1 MQAPDKVEEFPGQ
14 WILKMDPRAEQTVRA
29 CAACGSN
36 DAESLGVKNGLEILS
51 CRRCSSVYTP
61 YSPWYSSEFYYET
74 YYWDQNLEPPSF
86 VQSRLEE
93 IIGQFASYRQTNR
106 LLDIGCGAGNLLLA
120 AQKSGWNAQGLD
132 VSPNAVKH
140 VRELGFQVFHGE
152 LSDAQFPR
160 EQFDVI
166 TAAELLEHL
175 PDPRA
180 ALQEIARLLRPGG
193 MFWTTTPHARGLAAR
208 VLGLKWRCISPP
220 EHLQLFSAH
229 GLKSLMVDVGFRDI
243 RLQTTGS
250 NPIEIWNAARR
261 KKAPVTTEQHY
272 DRVLTGYQLNETLM
286 KSRSRRALK
295 NVLNGVLNISRLGDS
310 LKVFAT
316 R

>member
-1 MQAPDKVEEFPGQ
+1 MQTQKVEENQGF
-14 WILKMDPRAEQTVRA
+14 WILKMDPRAEKNVRA

-36 DAESLGVKNGLEILS
+36 DAWSMGTKNELEILS
-51 CRRCSSVYTP
+51 CRKCSTVYTP
-61 YSPWYSSEFYYET
+61 YLPWYSSELYYET
-74 YYWDQNLEPPSF
+74 YYRDQNLAPPPF

-93 IIGQFASYRQTNR
+93 IVAEFGSYRETNR

-120 AQKSGWNAQGLD
+120 ARKNGWDAHGLD
-132 VSPNAVKH
+132 VAPNAIQH
-140 VRELGFQVFHGE
+140 IRELGFEVFHGE
-152 LSDAQFPR
+152 LRDAQFPSAH
-160 EQFDVI
+160 FDVI

-180 ALQEIARLLRPGG
+180 ELKEIVRLLRPGG
-193 MFWTTTPHARGLAAR
+193 LFWTTTPHARGLAAR

-220 EHLQLFSAH
+220 EHLQLFSVQ
-229 GLKSLMVDVGFRDI
+229 GLKSLMLDAGFRDI
-243 RLQTTGS
+243 RLQTTGT
-250 NPIEIWNAARR
+250 NPIEIWNAARGR
-261 KKAPVTTEQHY
+261 KPPVTTEQHY
-272 DRVLTGYQLNETLM
+272 DRVLTGYQLNESLM

-295 NVLNGVLNISRLGDS
+295 SVLNSALNISRLGDS